1 MAKTPPAKKGSRLLS
16 LAGMTARIGSDVA
29 RDRWQ
34 RLWQKDIDRSA
45 ADAELYTRI
54 GKEIAGTLGSM
65 KGAVMK
71 VGQIISQYRDVLPP
85 ELIEALSSLQ
95 NQAPPRPFSEI
106 EARLIE
112 AFGSGWRQHFSHFD
126 ETALASASIAQV
138 HRARTL
144 DGREI
149 VVKVQYPDV
158 DASIKADL
166 GQLRMAFKIA
176 RVLPVKGDLLDAIFE
191 EIRQSLNDELDYFL
205 EASTLQR
212 FREFHSDDA
221 QVIVPEVLVE
231 LSTRRVL
238 SLIYEPGDHFAQLD
252 EHYDQATRNILGERL
267 FRTIARQLFVLKTV
281 HCDPHPGNF
290 AARPDG
296 SLVIYDF
303 GSVKAMSGVGVQH
316 YAAITQAAFAGDTE
330 RLEQGLIAMGARN
343 TEHTP
348 YLGSDFYAPWIRL
361 AQASIDNKPVNYA
374 EFPLAEIAMKLSRKA
389 LPQWRAFQPVPEQ
402 VMINR
407 AIGGHYWNL
416 REIRAELAM
425 RAFAEKLVAEALAG
439 EALSLKQ

>member
-1 MAKTPPAKKGSRLLS
+1 MANKPPPKKGSRLLS

-34 RLWQKDIDRSA
+34 RLWQKDIDRSV

-54 GKEIAGTLGSM
+54 GREIAHTLGTM

-95 NQAPPRPFSEI
+95 NQAPARPFSEI
-106 EARLIE
+106 EARLFE
-112 AFGSGWRQHFSHFD
+112 AFGRDWRQHFSHFD
-126 ETALASASIAQV
+126 EAALASASIAQV
-138 HRARTL
+138 HRARTV
-144 DGREI
+144 DGREV

-166 GQLRMAFKIA
+166 GQLRLAFKIA

-191 EIRQSLNDELDYFL
+191 EIRQSLTDELDYFL
-205 EASTLQR
+205 EAATLQR
-212 FREFHSDDA
+212 FREFHRDDA
-221 QVIVPEVLVE
+221 QVIIPEVLVE

-238 SLIYEPGDHFAQLD
+238 TLVYEPGDHFAHLD
-252 EHYDQATRNILGERL
+252 TRYDQATRNAVGERL
-267 FRTIARQLFVLKTV
+267 FRSIARQLFVLKTV

-296 SLVIYDF
+296 SVVMYDF
-303 GSVKAMSGVGVQH
+303 GSVKTLSDAGVQR
-316 YAAITQAAFAGDTE
+316 YVAVTQAALADDALK
-330 RLEQGLIAMGARN
+330 LEQGLIAMGARN

-348 YLGSDFYAPWIRL
+348 HLGSDFYAPWIRL
-361 AQASIDNKPVNYA
+361 AQASIDTKLVRYA
-374 EFPLAEIAMKLSRKA
+374 EFPLAEIAMKLSREA

-407 AIGGHYWNL
+407 AVGGHYWNL

-425 RAFAEKLVAEALAG
+425 RPFVKQLLLEKPAA
-439 EALSLKQ
+439 

>member
-1 MAKTPPAKKGSRLLS
+1 MDKILPPKKGSRLLS
-16 LAGMTARIGSDVA
+16 LAGMTARIGGDVA

-54 GKEIAGTLGSM
+54 GREIASTLGGM

-95 NQAPPRPFSEI
+95 NHAPPRPFNEI
-106 EARLIE
+106 EVRLTE
-112 AFGSGWRQHFSHFD
+112 ALGPQWRQHFSYFD

-138 HRARTL
+138 HRARTH
-144 DGREI
+144 DGREV

-166 GQLRMAFKIA
+166 GQLKLAFKIA
-176 RVLPVKGDLLDAIFE
+176 RVLPVRGDLLDAIFD

-205 EASTLQR
+205 EAATLQR
-212 FREFHSDDA
+212 FREFHRDDA
-221 QVIVPEVLVE
+221 QVIIPDVVVE
-231 LSTRRVL
+231 LSSRRVL
-238 SLIYEPGDHFAQLD
+238 TLAYEPGDHFAQLD
-252 EHYDQATRNILGERL
+252 TRYDQATRNALGERL
-267 FRTIARQLFVLKTV
+267 FRSMARQLFVLKSV

-290 AARPDG
+290 AARTDG
-296 SLVIYDF
+296 SIVMYDF
-303 GSVKAMSGVGVQH
+303 GSVKTLSDAGVQR
-316 YAAITQAAFAGDTE
+316 YINITRAALSGDALGLE
-330 RLEQGLIAMGARN
+330 RGMLAMGARN
-343 TEHTP
+343 SEHTP
-348 YLGSDFYAPWIRL
+348 HLGGDFYAPWIRL
-361 AQASIDNKPVNYA
+361 AQASIDTKLVCYG
-374 EFPLAEIAMKLSRKA
+374 EFPLAEIAMKLSREA
-389 LPQWRAFQPVPEQ
+389 LPHWRAFQPVPEQ

-416 REIRAELAM
+416 RELRAELAM
-425 RAFAEKLVAEALAG
+425 RPFIEDLLTAAE
-439 EALSLKQ
+439 SF

>member
-1 MAKTPPAKKGSRLLS
+1 MANTPPPKKGSRLLS
-16 LAGMTARIGSDVA
+16 LAGMTARIGTDVA

-34 RLWQKDIDRSA
+34 RLWQKDIDRDA

-54 GKEIAGTLGSM
+54 GREIASTLGTM

-71 VGQIISQYRDVLPP
+71 VGQIISQYRDVLPA

-95 NQAPPRPFSEI
+95 NQAPPRPFREI
-106 EARLIE
+106 EARLLE
-112 AFGSGWRQHFSHFD
+112 AFGRDWRQRFSHFD
-126 ETALASASIAQV
+126 EAALASASIAQV
-138 HRARTL
+138 HRARTV
-144 DGREI
+144 DGREV

-191 EIRQSLNDELDYFL
+191 EIRQSLSDELNYFL
-205 EASTLQR
+205 EANTLQR
-212 FREFHSDDA
+212 FREFHRDDA
-221 QVIVPEVLVE
+221 QVIIPEVLVE

-238 SLIYEPGDHFAQLD
+238 TLIYEPGDHFAHLD
-252 EHYDQATRNILGERL
+252 ARYDQATRNTIGERL
-267 FRTIARQLFVLKTV
+267 FRSIARQLFVLKTV

-296 SLVIYDF
+296 SVVMYDF
-303 GSVKAMSGVGVQH
+303 GSVKTLSDAGVKR
-316 YAAITQAAFAGDTE
+316 YAAITQAALAGDVLK
-330 RLEQGLIAMGARN
+330 LEHGLIAMSARN

-348 YLGSDFYAPWIRL
+348 HLGSDFYAPWIRL
-361 AQASIDNKPVNYA
+361 AQASIDTKLVRYA
-374 EFPLAEIAMKLSRKA
+374 ELPLAEIAMKLSREA

-425 RAFAEKLVAEALAG
+425 RPFIKELLLEKPVA
-439 EALSLKQ
+439 

>member
-1 MAKTPPAKKGSRLLS
+1 MATILPPKSGSRLLR
-16 LAGMTARIGSDVA
+16 LAGMTARIGGDVA

-34 RLWQKDIDRSA
+34 RLWHKDHDRSA

-54 GKEIAGTLGSM
+54 GREIASTLGQM

-95 NQAPPRPFSEI
+95 NQAPPRPFAEI
-106 EARLIE
+106 ETRLVE
-112 AFGSGWRQHFSHFD
+112 AFGRDWRQHFSDFD
-126 ETALASASIAQV
+126 ESALASASIAQV

-144 DGREI
+144 DGREV

-166 GQLRMAFKIA
+166 GQLRLAFKIA

-191 EIRQSLNDELDYFL
+191 EIRQSLNDELDYLL

-212 FREFHSDDA
+212 FRDFHRDDA
-221 QVIVPEVLVE
+221 QVIIPEVLVA
-231 LSTRRVL
+231 LTTRRVL
-238 SLIYEPGDHFAQLD
+238 TLAYEPGDHFAHLD
-252 EHYDQATRNILGERL
+252 ARYDQATRNALGERL
-267 FRTIARQLFVLKTV
+267 FRSIARQLFILKTV

-296 SLVIYDF
+296 SLVMYDF
-303 GSVKAMSGVGVQH
+303 GSVKTLSDAGVQR
-316 YAAITQAAFAGDTE
+316 YASITQAALAGDAAELE
-330 RLEQGLIAMGARN
+330 RGLIAMAARN

-348 YLGSDFYAPWIRL
+348 HLGEDFYREWMRL
-361 AQASIDNKPVNYA
+361 AQASIGAKPVCYG
-374 EFPLAEIAMKLSRKA
+374 EFPLAEIAMKLSREA
-389 LPQWRAFQPVPEQ
+389 LPHWRAFQPVPEQ

-416 REIRAELAM
+416 RELRAELAM
-425 RAFAEKLVAEALAG
+425 QPAVEGWLSEALA
-439 EALSLKQ
+439 AH